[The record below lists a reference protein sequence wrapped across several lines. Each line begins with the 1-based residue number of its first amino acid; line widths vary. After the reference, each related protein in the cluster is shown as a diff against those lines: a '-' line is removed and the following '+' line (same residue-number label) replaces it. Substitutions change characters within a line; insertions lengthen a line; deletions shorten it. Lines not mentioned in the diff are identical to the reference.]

1 MASNQ
6 ADGLRVLHVLRDL
19 STSAGG
25 PAIVVRSLL
34 PELISAGVHCAVAT
48 TTVPGDTK
56 VSGEEDDRSALPDVP
71 VHRFAA
77 RAVGK
82 YWKGYSPPLSAFL
95 HSHLRDRRFDL
106 VHIHEIWLYPNYA
119 ACRAARRHGVPHIVT
134 VHGEM
139 DGPRLRS
146 KRIRKWAYMRGVQGG
161 LLRSADAVHA
171 LTFREAEGIRRI
183 VKGARVFVLP
193 FGVDCRVADDRS
205 GLPALYRRYPV
216 LRGAKVVLFLGRLDR
231 IKGPE
236 VLARG
241 FVRACRRHRDA
252 VLLFAGPDYGAKAH
266 VENVV
271 RRAGLSN
278 RVVFAGTIDGP
289 TKAAALAAADVFAL
303 LSYSEGF
310 SSSVLEALAAG
321 VPVVISEPC
330 AFPRIA
336 DEVAGLVVPIE
347 ERSVASAVER
357 LLSDRELREAMGE
370 RGKALARE
378 YSWPGLAARM
388 ADRYRAVVD
397 QRRARE
403 GGGTAGG

>member
-6 ADGLRVLHVLRDL
+6 ADDLRVLHVLWDL
-19 STSAGG
+19 SISTGG

-34 PELISAGVHCAVAT
+34 PELLSSGVRCALAT
-48 TTVPGDTK
+48 TTASGDTNVPG
-56 VSGEEDDRSALPDVP
+56 EENDRSPLPDIP
-71 VHRFAA
+71 VHRFATGAA
-77 RAVGK
+77 RRH
-82 YWKGYSPPLSAFL
+82 WKGHSPALSAFL
-95 HSHLRDRRFDL
+95 DSQLRDGRFDL
-106 VHIHEIWLYPNYA
+106 VHVHEIWLYTNYA
-119 ACRAARRHGVPHIVT
+119 ACRAAHRHGVPHIVT

-139 DGPRLRS
+139 DGPRLRK
-146 KRIRKWAYMRGVQGG
+146 KRIRKWTYMRWVQSG

-171 LTFREAEGIRRI
+171 LNSREAEGIRRI
-183 VKGARVFVLP
+183 VKDARVFVLP
-193 FGVDCRVADDRS
+193 FGVDCGVANDRS
-205 GLPALYRRYPV
+205 GLPGLYRRYPV

-231 IKGPE
+231 IKGPD

-241 FVRACRRHRDA
+241 FVRACRRHPDA

-289 TKAAALAAADVFAL
+289 TKAAALAAANVFAL
-303 LSYSEGF
+303 PSYSEGF

-330 AFPRIA
+330 AFPRVEEEA
-336 DEVAGLVVPIE
+336 AGLVVPIE
-347 ERSVASAVER
+347 ERSVASAIDR
-357 LLSDRELREAMGE
+357 LLSDRDLREAMGKK
-370 RGKALARE
+370 GKALARE

-388 ADRYRAVVD
+388 ADRYRAVVE
-397 QRRARE
+397 QRRM
-403 GGGTAGG
+403 AGKSTSGA